1 MIIQGILSKIISE
14 IILST
19 YPVFIKLVN
28 ISFLKKM
35 LYRFATII
43 FISLFLIDTSYIS
56 KYLFHKDGLLLSFY
70 TIIHVYFSYKG
81 FEILK
86 GGVAN
91 SILFTYPLIILYYSG
106 SKNYWIYFFILI
118 GLLLFCLDD
127 IQDKKMDNIYE
138 YSKGIFYMIGSA
150 ITEALIYFS
159 VLKLDTKNNWNHMFI
174 SYFFGLLLLLTV
186 YIYQKNINKEK
197 EDKEENNEED
207 NKGNKEEFQLRNL
220 NKTKNVNLFAF
231 FFNLLTI
238 VIGYYLRFYSMN
250 RIDSKLYAILTYLG
264 IIFTYISSYLIN
276 QEEINMY
283 NISGSLIIIFSNLYL
298 LYN

>member
-43 FISLFLIDTSYIS
+43 LISLFLIDTSYIS

-138 YSKGIFYMIGSA
+138 YSKGIFYMLGSA

-159 VLKLDTKNNWNHMFI
+159 VLKLDTQNNWNHMFI

-186 YIYQKNINKEK
+186 YIYQKNKDKEK
-197 EDKEENNEED
+197 EDNKNYKE
-207 NKGNKEEFQLRNL
+207 KNKEEFQLKNL
-220 NKTKNVNLFAF
+220 NEIKNVNIFALV
-231 FFNLLTI
+231 FNI
-238 VIGYYLRFYSMN
+238 VVIVFGFYLRYYSIT

-264 IIFTYISSYLIN
+264 ILFTYISSYLIN

>member
-1 MIIQGILSKIISE
+1 MMIQGILSKIISE

-35 LYRFATII
+35 LYRFSTII

-174 SYFFGLLLLLTV
+174 SYFFGLLFLLTV
-186 YIYQKNINKEK
+186 YIYQKNKDKEK
-197 EDKEENNEED
+197 KDK
-207 NKGNKEEFQLRNL
+207 KKEEFQLKNV
-220 NKTKNVNLFAF
+220 NKTKNVNNFALLF
-231 FFNLLTI
+231 NI
-238 VIGYYLRFYSMN
+238 VVIVFGFYLRFYSIS
-250 RIDSKLYAILTYLG
+250 RINSKLYAILTYLC

>member
-35 LYRFATII
+35 LYRFAVMI
-43 FISLFLIDTSYIS
+43 FISLFLIDKSYIL

-138 YSKGIFYMIGSA
+138 YSKGIFYMVGSA
-150 ITEALIYFS
+150 ITEACIYFS

-186 YIYQKNINKEK
+186 YIYQKKNKHIEKENKE
-197 EDKEENNEED
+197 E
-207 NKGNKEEFQLRNL
+207 NKEEFKLKNL
-220 NKTKNVNLFAF
+220 NKTKNVNLFAL

-264 IIFTYISSYLIN
+264 ILFTYISSYLIN

-283 NISGSLIIIFSNLYL
+283 NISGSLIIICSNLYL

>member
-1 MIIQGILSKIISE
+1 MMIQGILSKIISE

-43 FISLFLIDTSYIS
+43 LISLFLIDTSYIS

-106 SKNYWIYFFILI
+106 NKNYWIYFLILI

-150 ITEALIYFS
+150 ISEACIYFS

-174 SYFFGLLLLLTV
+174 SYFFGLLFLLTV
-186 YIYQKNINKEK
+186 YIYQKNKDKEK
-197 EDKEENNEED
+197 KDK
-207 NKGNKEEFQLRNL
+207 KKEEFQLKNV
-220 NKTKNVNLFAF
+220 NKTKNVNNFALLF
-231 FFNLLTI
+231 NI
-238 VIGYYLRFYSMN
+238 VVIVFGFYLRFYSIS
-250 RIDSKLYAILTYLG
+250 RINSKLYAILTYLC

-283 NISGSLIIIFSNLYL
+283 NISGSLIIILSNLYL

>member
-1 MIIQGILSKIISE
+1 MIQGILSKIISE

-35 LYRFATII
+35 LYRFSTII

-174 SYFFGLLLLLTV
+174 SYFFGLLFLLTV
-186 YIYQKNINKEK
+186 YIYQKNKDKEK
-197 EDKEENNEED
+197 KDK
-207 NKGNKEEFQLRNL
+207 KKEEFQLKNV
-220 NKTKNVNLFAF
+220 NKTKNVNNFALLF
-231 FFNLLTI
+231 NI
-238 VIGYYLRFYSMN
+238 VVIVFGFYLRFYSIS
-250 RIDSKLYAILTYLG
+250 RINSKLYAILTYLC

>member
-1 MIIQGILSKIISE
+1 MILNAILSKIISE

-19 YPVFIKLVN
+19 YPVFIKLIN

-35 LYRFATII
+35 LNRFTVII
-43 FISLFLIDTSYIS
+43 LISLFLIDKSFIS

-91 SILFTYPLIILYYSG
+91 SILFIYPLIILYYSG
-106 SKNYWIYFFILI
+106 NKNYWIYFFILI

-127 IQDKKMDNIYE
+127 IRDKKSNNVNKYIYL
-138 YSKGIFYMIGSA
+138 KGIFYMIGA
-150 ITEALIYFS
+150 AVTEACIYFS

-174 SYFFGLLLLLTV
+174 SYFFGFLLLLII
-186 YIYQKNINKEK
+186 YIYQKNKNNKIEQKDKEK
-197 EDKEENNEED
+197 FQLKDLNNE
-207 NKGNKEEFQLRNL
+207 N
-220 NKTKNVNLFAF
+220 NVNLFAL
-231 FFNLLTI
+231 FFNLFTI
-238 VIGYYLRFYSMN
+238 VIGYYLRFYSIN

-264 IIFTYISSYLIN
+264 ILFTYISSYLIN

-283 NISGSLIIIFSNLYL
+283 NISGSLIIICSNLYL